1 MWLFVK
7 RRRGFWLNAAS
18 VRQNHLAHACFWDTF
33 LFYRGNLMAAWA
45 AASRAMGT
53 RSGEQET

>member
-53 RSGEQET
+53 R